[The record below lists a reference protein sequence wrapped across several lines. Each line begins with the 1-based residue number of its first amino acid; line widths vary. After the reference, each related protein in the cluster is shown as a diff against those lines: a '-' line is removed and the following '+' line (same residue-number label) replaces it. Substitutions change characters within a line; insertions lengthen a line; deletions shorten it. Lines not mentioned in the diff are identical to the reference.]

1 MSACQECCQK
11 KSRKIVQNRDFYISF
26 HVPLRFALSL
36 TRSNP
41 LCGGNCRGDFLKTA
55 YRRITEQD
63 GLLSFPLFTIP
74 VFFLFSASIL
84 ITFSITHYTFL
95 TQGFH
100 KYTTCFTSNFHTFAY
115 FLYNL
120 HNFRGDFFSISFHIS
135 IAQWCFAC
143 YNQSMEAPIGAS
155 KLRRYRL

>member
-26 HVPLRFALSL
+26 HVPPRFALSL

-55 YRRITEQD
+55 YHRT
-63 GLLSFPLFTIP
+63 GCPFVLSPFTIP
-74 VFFLFSASIL
+74 VFFLFSASI
-84 ITFSITHYTFL
+84 IIAFPITHYTFL

-100 KYTTCFTSNFHTFAY
+100 KYMTCFTSNFHTFAY